1 MLTSFLAVKIA
12 GLVVSTEQLVTA
24 GWFSFFLIS
33 EYLANN
39 PKIKAN
45 SIFQVITGYIKS
57 VRKEDN
63 QIDEIKKVLRGDGR

>member
-12 GLVVSTEQLVTA
+12 GLVISSEQLITA
-24 GWFSFFLIS
+24 GWFSFFLTS

-45 SIFQVITGYIKS
+45 SIFQVITNYLKAT
-57 VRKEDN
+57 RKEDD
-63 QIDEIKKVLRGDGR
+63 QINKIKNSFRGDDR

>member
-24 GWFSFFLIS
+24 GWFFFFLTS

-45 SIFQVITGYIKS
+45 SVYQLITGYLKS
-57 VRKEDN
+57 TRKEDD

>member
-24 GWFSFFLIS
+24 GWFSFFLTS

-45 SIFQVITGYIKS
+45 SVYQLVTGYLKS
-57 VRKEDN
+57 IRKEDN
-63 QIDEIKKVLRGDGR
+63 KIDEIKKVLRGDGR